1 VYKVLSELCSEIS
14 ELFPDKEQQRR
25 KRRAINR
32 SKMQSPLESYTNV
45 DAKREPI
52 LEEGENALYTQKR
65 VEFYRDVSKSEGMG
79 TLYVT
84 SKKVTDE
91 MQTDS
96 EEKVAPG
103 YAIDFHSIMMHA
115 IARPG
120 TFR

>member
-1 VYKVLSELCSEIS
+1 MCSENS
-14 ELFPDKEQQRR
+14 ELFPEKEQQRR
-25 KRRAINR
+25 KRRSINR
-32 SKMQSPLESYTNV
+32 NKMQSPLESYTNV

-65 VEFYRDVSKSEGMG
+65 VELYRDVSKSEGMG

-84 SKKVTDE
+84 SKKVVWIRDTDTDE